1 MGLFDKAKNAFTQAG
16 AAPAAGG
23 QDWAAQAQAAQE
35 LANQSLRDAGYTDG
49 APVTMANAG
58 AVSAAMSADH
68 DVLNAYG
75 QELNR
80 IIAIGAPG
88 TSVIRSAA
96 DTGERVAGNPWYLL
110 EVEVTLPGKEPYTVQ
125 KREMVAPQFLAS
137 YAEGSTHD
145 VKVDPAD
152 PNKIAFTS

>member
-75 QELNR
+75 KELNR

-125 KREMVAPQFLAS
+125 KREMVAPQFLAG